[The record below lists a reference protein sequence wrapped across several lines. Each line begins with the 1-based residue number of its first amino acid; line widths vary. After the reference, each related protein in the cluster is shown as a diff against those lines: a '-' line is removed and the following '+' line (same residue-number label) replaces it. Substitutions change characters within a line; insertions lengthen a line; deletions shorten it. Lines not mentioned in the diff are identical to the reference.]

1 MPEGD
6 NCLLNFTIQEFN
18 LYGNSQS
25 LALPGTAIAAIDN
38 ELGTSKA

>member
-25 LALPGTAIAAIDN
+25 LALPGTAIDN